1 MSDEIMQADNKYSIG
16 YEHGINQ
23 ARPIVD
29 LEHRVKDVENRVKL
43 LSWGGAAL
51 AAVSLVSLLLKLP
64 KLFKGKDKDK
74 KRDYSKG
81 RENYEGN
88 RNGTKTDQKLR
99 LHARAFKLY

>member
-1 MSDEIMQADNKYSIG
+1 MQVDNKYSIG

-29 LEHRVKDVENRVKL
+29 LEHRVKDVENRVKI

-51 AAVSLVSLLLKLP
+51 AAVSLASLFLKLP

-74 KRDYSKG
+74 ESDYSKG
-81 RENYEGN
+81 RKDNEGHG
-88 RNGTKTDQKLR
+88 NGTMTDQKFR
-99 LHARAFKLY
+99 RHARAF